1 MADLDRLITL
11 VVRGEGTR
19 DNFNRLVPGAEV
31 FRGVVWAELR
41 VAALELDSELGGPG
55 IRLAGDRTY
64 RIRWREDVAI
74 AFLPRLDVIDDF
86 DIRYNLSRVTP
97 VDRRRYLDLDCVR
110 QQ

>member
-11 VVRGEGTR
+11 VVRGESTR
-19 DNFNRLVPGAEV
+19 NEFGEAVPGPEL
-31 FRGVVWAELR
+31 FNGKVWAELR

-55 IRLAGDRTY
+55 IRLAGRRTY

-74 AFLPRLDVIDDF
+74 TFLPRLDVIDDF

-110 QQ
+110 QT